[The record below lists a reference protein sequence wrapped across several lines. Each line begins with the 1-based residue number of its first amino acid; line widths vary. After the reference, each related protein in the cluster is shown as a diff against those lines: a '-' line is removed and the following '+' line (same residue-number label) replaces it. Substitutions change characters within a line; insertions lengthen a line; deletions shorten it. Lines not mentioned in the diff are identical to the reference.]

1 MKHVFVIDDDAN
13 IRQLILRYLEK
24 EGYKV
29 TAFKNAEHVFEA
41 FNMLQPDALV
51 LDIMM
56 PGTMDGLDLC
66 KKIRTVSQVPI
77 IFVSAKD
84 EAVDRIIGLELGAD
98 DYLSKPFSPRELLV
112 RLKIIFRRI
121 EPVMVSDHETTTYQI
136 KDLKIDD
143 SKRVCSVKDKEL
155 SLTNNEYMLLA
166 YLVKNKNISFTRENL
181 IQNIWGYDYVGE
193 SRMIDDLVKRL
204 RKKLKS
210 FDAQVEITT
219 IKIIYIFP
227 HNLTSG
233 NIDDIINIEIS
244 TCAR

>member
-1 MKHVFVIDDDAN
+1 MKHIFVIDDDAN

-29 TAFKNAEHVFEA
+29 TAFENADHVLEA
-41 FNMLQPDALV
+41 FNMMQPDALV

-66 KKIRTVSQVPI
+66 KKIRAVSQVPI

-121 EPVMVSDHETTTYQI
+121 EPVMVTEHESTIYQI

-143 SKRVCSVKDKEL
+143 SKRVCTVNDKEL
-155 SLTNNEYMLLA
+155 SLTNNEYMLLS

-204 RKKLKS
+204 RKKLKVM
-210 FDAQVEITT
+210 DAKVEITT
-219 IKIIYIFP
+219 VWGYGYRVDD
-227 HNLTSG
+227 NL
-233 NIDDIINIEIS
+233 
-244 TCAR
+244 

>member
-1 MKHVFVIDDDAN
+1 MKHIFVIDDDAN
-13 IRQLILRYLEK
+13 IRHLILSYLEK
-24 EGYKV
+24 EGYRV
-29 TAFKNAEHVFEA
+29 TTFENADTVLEA
-41 FNMLQPDALV
+41 FNAMQPDALV

-66 KKIRTVSQVPI
+66 KKIRMVSQVPI

-121 EPVMVSDHETTTYQI
+121 EPVVINEVETSIYQI
-136 KDLKIDD
+136 KDMKIDD
-143 SKRVCSVKDKEL
+143 SKRVCTVNDVEMT
-155 SLTNNEYMLLA
+155 LTNNEYMLLA

-204 RKKLKS
+204 RKKLK
-210 FDAQVEITT
+210 AMNAKVEITT
-219 IKIIYIFP
+219 VWGY
-227 HNLTSG
+227 G
-233 NIDDIINIEIS
+233 YRIDDNN
-244 TCAR
+244 

>member
-1 MKHVFVIDDDAN
+1 MKHIFVIDDDAN

-29 TAFKNAEHVFEA
+29 TTFENADSVLEA
-41 FNMLQPDALV
+41 FNVMQPDALV

-121 EPVMVSDHETTTYQI
+121 EPVMATEQETTLYQI
-136 KDLKIDD
+136 NDVKIDD
-143 SKRVCSVKDKEL
+143 SKRVCTVNGAEM
-155 SLTNNEYMLLA
+155 SLTNNEYMLLS

-204 RKKLKS
+204 RKKLK
-210 FDAQVEITT
+210 AMNAKVEITT
-219 IKIIYIFP
+219 VWGY
-227 HNLTSG
+227 G
-233 NIDDIINIEIS
+233 YRIDDNF
-244 TCAR
+244 

>member
-29 TAFKNAEHVFEA
+29 TAFENAEHVFEA

-56 PGTMDGLDLC
+56 SGTMDGLDLC

-219 IKIIYIFP
+219 VWGY
-227 HNLTSG
+227 G
-233 NIDDIINIEIS
+233 YRIDDNF
-244 TCAR
+244 

>member
-1 MKHVFVIDDDAN
+1 MMKHVFVIDDDAN
-13 IRQLILRYLEK
+13 IRQLMVRYLEK

-29 TAFKNAEHVFEA
+29 TAFENADNVVESFTA
-41 FNMLQPDALV
+41 MQPDALV

-56 PGTMDGLDLC
+56 PGSMDGLDLC
-66 KKIRTVSQVPI
+66 KKIRMLSEVPI

-121 EPVMVSDHETTTYQI
+121 EPVVVAPSQTTSFFQS

-143 SKRVCSVKDKEL
+143 SKRVCTVHDKEL
-155 SLTNNEYMLLA
+155 SLTNNEYMLLF

-204 RKKLKS
+204 RKKLKNAGS
-210 FDAQVEITT
+210 AAEITT
-219 IKIIYIFP
+219 VWGY
-227 HNLTSG
+227 G
-233 NIDDIINIEIS
+233 YRIDDN
-244 TCAR
+244 A

>member
-1 MKHVFVIDDDAN
+1 MKHIFVIDDDAN

-29 TAFKNAEHVFEA
+29 TAFENAEHVFEA

-219 IKIIYIFP
+219 VWGY
-227 HNLTSG
+227 G
-233 NIDDIINIEIS
+233 YRIDDNF
-244 TCAR
+244 

>member
-29 TAFKNAEHVFEA
+29 TAFENAEHVFEA

-181 IQNIWGYDYVGE
+181 IQNIWGYGY
-193 SRMIDDLVKRL
+193 RIDDN
-204 RKKLKS
+204 
-210 FDAQVEITT
+210 F
-219 IKIIYIFP
+219 
-227 HNLTSG
+227 
-233 NIDDIINIEIS
+233 
-244 TCAR
+244 

>member
-1 MKHVFVIDDDAN
+1 MKHIFVIDDDAN

-24 EGYKV
+24 EGYRV
-29 TAFKNAEHVFEA
+29 TTFENADTVLEA
-41 FNMLQPDALV
+41 FNAMQPDALV

-66 KKIRTVSQVPI
+66 KKIRMVSQVPI

-121 EPVMVSDHETTTYQI
+121 EPVVINEVETSIYQI
-136 KDLKIDD
+136 KDMKIDD
-143 SKRVCSVKDKEL
+143 SKRVCTVNDVEMT
-155 SLTNNEYMLLA
+155 LTNNEYMLLA

-204 RKKLKS
+204 RKKLKVMN
-210 FDAQVEITT
+210 AKVEITT
-219 IKIIYIFP
+219 VWGY
-227 HNLTSG
+227 G
-233 NIDDIINIEIS
+233 YRIDDNN
-244 TCAR
+244 

>member
-29 TAFKNAEHVFEA
+29 TAFENAEHVFEA

-181 IQNIWGYDYVGE
+181 IQNSWGYDYVGE

-219 IKIIYIFP
+219 VWGY
-227 HNLTSG
+227 G
-233 NIDDIINIEIS
+233 YRIDDNF
-244 TCAR
+244 

>member
-24 EGYKV
+24 EGYRV
-29 TAFKNAEHVFEA
+29 TTFENADSVLEA
-41 FNMLQPDALV
+41 FNTMQPDALV

-56 PGTMDGLDLC
+56 PGSMDGLDLC
-66 KKIRTVSQVPI
+66 KKIRMISQVPI

-121 EPVMVSDHETTTYQI
+121 EPVIQSEQETATYQI

-143 SKRVCSVKDKEL
+143 SKRVCTVKGIEMP
-155 SLTNNEYMLLA
+155 LTNNEYMLLA

-210 FDAQVEITT
+210 MDTQVEITT
-219 IKIIYIFP
+219 VWGY
-227 HNLTSG
+227 G
-233 NIDDIINIEIS
+233 YRIDDNL
-244 TCAR
+244 

>member
-29 TAFKNAEHVFEA
+29 TAFENAEHVFEA

-56 PGTMDGLDLC
+56 QGTMDGLDLC

-219 IKIIYIFP
+219 VWGY
-227 HNLTSG
+227 G
-233 NIDDIINIEIS
+233 YRIDDNF
-244 TCAR
+244 

>member
-29 TAFKNAEHVFEA
+29 TAFENAEHVFEA

-121 EPVMVSDHETTTYQI
+121 EPVMVSDHEMTTYQI

-193 SRMIDDLVKRL
+193 SRMIDDLVKRF
-204 RKKLKS
+204 KK
-210 FDAQVEITT
+210 EI
-219 IKIIYIFP
+219 KVFRC
-227 HNLTSG
+227 TS
-233 NIDDIINIEIS
+233 
-244 TCAR
+244 

>member
-1 MKHVFVIDDDAN
+1 
-13 IRQLILRYLEK
+13 
-24 EGYKV
+24 
-29 TAFKNAEHVFEA
+29 
-41 FNMLQPDALV
+41 
-51 LDIMM
+51 
-56 PGTMDGLDLC
+56 MDGLDLC

-219 IKIIYIFP
+219 VWGY
-227 HNLTSG
+227 G
-233 NIDDIINIEIS
+233 YRIDDNF
-244 TCAR
+244 

>member
-1 MKHVFVIDDDAN
+1 MKHIFVIDDDAN

-24 EGYKV
+24 EGYRV
-29 TAFKNAEHVFEA
+29 TAFENADSVLEA
-41 FNMLQPDALV
+41 FNTMQPDALV

-66 KKIRTVSQVPI
+66 KKIRMVSHVPI

-121 EPVMVSDHETTTYQI
+121 EPIVMNEVETSIYQI
-136 KDLKIDD
+136 KDMKIDD
-143 SKRVCSVKDKEL
+143 SKRVCTVNDEEMT
-155 SLTNNEYMLLA
+155 LTNNEYMLLA

-204 RKKLKS
+204 RKKLK
-210 FDAQVEITT
+210 AMNAKVEITT
-219 IKIIYIFP
+219 VWGY
-227 HNLTSG
+227 G
-233 NIDDIINIEIS
+233 YRIDDNN
-244 TCAR
+244 

>member
-1 MKHVFVIDDDAN
+1 MRHIFVIDDDAN

-29 TAFKNAEHVFEA
+29 TAFENADSVLEA
-41 FNMLQPDALV
+41 FNTMQPDALV

-121 EPVMVSDHETTTYQI
+121 EPVMVTEQETTLYQI
-136 KDLKIDD
+136 KDVKIDD
-143 SKRVCSVKDKEL
+143 SKRVCTVNDEEM
-155 SLTNNEYMLLA
+155 SLTNNEYMLLS

-210 FDAQVEITT
+210 MNAQVEITT
-219 IKIIYIFP
+219 VWGY
-227 HNLTSG
+227 G
-233 NIDDIINIEIS
+233 YRIDDNL
-244 TCAR
+244 

>member
-1 MKHVFVIDDDAN
+1 
-13 IRQLILRYLEK
+13 
-24 EGYKV
+24 
-29 TAFKNAEHVFEA
+29 
-41 FNMLQPDALV
+41 
-51 LDIMM
+51 MM

-121 EPVMVSDHETTTYQI
+121 EPVMATEQETTLYQI
-136 KDLKIDD
+136 NDVKIDD
-143 SKRVCSVKDKEL
+143 SKRVCTVNGAEM
-155 SLTNNEYMLLA
+155 SLTNNEYMLLS
-166 YLVKNKNISFTRENL
+166 YLVKNRNISFTRENL

-204 RKKLKS
+204 RKKLKAMN
-210 FDAQVEITT
+210 AQVEITT
-219 IKIIYIFP
+219 VWGY
-227 HNLTSG
+227 G
-233 NIDDIINIEIS
+233 YRIDDNL
-244 TCAR
+244 